1 MNDEPIDWEK
11 EKRIK
16 AEKEKAEMSMTGESK
31 ADLAYI
37 DPSAFRNKR
46 GFSSDP
52 DAFYRTG
59 ERFANIGIAFALLG
73 AVGKIATG
81 MIITGALLGGNGGE
95 KRAENN
101 AVTTATG
108 IIGSVFSIMLSIALI
123 LGICGTIAGI
133 VYRTKTGKN
142 SWHIIIAGVASV
154 AIAVLLTIL

>member
-31 ADLAYI
+31 ANLANI
-37 DPSAFRNKR
+37 DSSAFKNKR

-52 DAFYRTG
+52 DAFYKTG
-59 ERFANIGIAFALLG
+59 EKFANIGIALAVLG
-73 AVGKIATG
+73 AVGKLATG
-81 MIITGALLGGNGGE
+81 MILTGALFGGNGGE
-95 KRAENN
+95 KRAENS
-101 AVTTATG
+101 AVATATG
-108 IIGSVFSIMLSIALI
+108 IIGSIFFIMLLIALI
-123 LGICGTIAGI
+123 LGTCGIIAGI
-133 VYRTKTGKN
+133 IYRIKTGKN